1 MDSFLHSDSMA
12 RVNPGMTFLS
22 SERAAHKTRWTK
34 RDIDDVDRLGNMIA
48 VFLSSD
54 AFKVEEFRRLV
65 TKPLRNSN
73 KPGPAYGA
81 VSRIRAIM
89 SAVMVKHRPGVIA
102 QEVKLPPSTVSA
114 EMVHFTHWQRLT
126 YNALTALVASNVYT
140 SE

>member
-1 MDSFLHSDSMA
+1 MESFLQSDGMA
-12 RVNPGMTFLS
+12 RVDPTGS
-22 SERAAHKTRWTK
+22 SLPPESAAQGTRWSK

-54 AFKVEEFRRLV
+54 AFNVEDFRRLV

-73 KPGPAYGA
+73 RPGPAYGA

-89 SAVMVKHRPGVIA
+89 SAVMVKHQPGVIA

-114 EMVHFTHWQRLT
+114 EMVHFTPWQRLT

-140 SE
+140 SQ